1 MLASHGTVLDSWP
14 GYSSIDSHVSCQQ
27 TSSGLGQ
34 RVGEYAGSKF
44 DWAAQALIGLSNGGL
59 RLFSS
64 GLGRRTR
71 SRQPARSY
79 PANEEKHS
87 ESSDAFADIPRGS
100 IFGLRDLP
108 Y

>member
-1 MLASHGTVLDSWP
+1 MELYSIRGQDTVLLTATFPVNRLPLVWA
-14 GYSSIDSHVSCQQ
+14 
-27 TSSGLGQ
+27 SGSD
-34 RVGEYAGSKF
+34 EYAGSKF
-44 DWAAQALIGLSNGGL
+44 DWAAPSLNWFIQWGPEAV
-59 RLFSS
+59 FKW
-64 GLGRRTR
+64 LGRRTR

-87 ESSDAFADIPRGS
+87 ESSDACADIPRGR